1 MKTIGLQYM
10 TLAWWLMASLSGHA
24 EGTPPASHLPAD
36 YKGRPFE
43 DAVYKGGPQ
52 VIPGKVQCA
61 FFDFGGEGV
70 AYHSDGTNHGSGELN
85 QRPDHQRPH
94 ATSYFWNFRKDE
106 GVSVSYTK
114 DIADFNHKA
123 PVPFA
128 PETNQFYVGWTKDG
142 QWLNYTV
149 NVRKPG
155 TYRITALYACDA
167 TSFKFELNH
176 QPACECKIPVKTGG
190 MHTWNKAGVGTITFH
205 ETGLQLLTFHYGLG
219 NNFAY
224 FEFEPLDR
232 P

>member
-1 MKTIGLQYM
+1 
-10 TLAWWLMASLSGHA
+10 LSTAAGA
-24 EGTPPASHLPAD
+24 DAPANHLPAD

-61 FFDFGGEGV
+61 YFNFGGEGV

-85 QRPDHQRPH
+85 QRLDHQRPH
-94 ATSYFWNFRKDE
+94 ATPYFWNFRKDE
-106 GVSVSYTK
+106 TVSVSYTK
-114 DIADFNHKA
+114 DFADFNHKD

-128 PETNQFYVGWTKDG
+128 PETNQLYVGWTKDG

-149 NVRKPG
+149 NVKSPG
-155 TYRITALYACDA
+155 TYKIIALYACDA
-167 TSFKFELNH
+167 TTFNFSVDNK
-176 QPACECKIPVKTGG
+176 PASECKIPVESGG
-190 MHTWNKAGVGTITFH
+190 MHTWNKAAVGTITFP
-205 ETGLQLLTFHYGLG
+205 EAGLHLLTFYYGLG

-224 FEFEPLDR
+224 FDFEPVEK